1 MSYFKKSILLG
12 LAFGYTYGAEYIIP
26 PEYDNLVNGQAS
38 KVEVLISNSSPY
50 LSTNTYNLQGSLV
63 KYRCVAVPK
72 INCGNGYTPQ
82 PILSLKKAP
91 VLKDSTHTEQITAY
105 QIDVQVDADVHG
117 NDFYVCGAGVGAI
130 TWDKSEFTKSG
141 TTYTYSYVPENKQ
154 IRYFFFTDMTGNTP
168 LIDGIGGDA
177 ITGSSDSYMVID
189 AEQICR

>member
-1 MSYFKKSILLG
+1 MLMFVI
-12 LAFGYTYGAEYIIP
+12 GYANSAEYIVP

-50 LSTNTYNLQGSLV
+50 LSTNSYNLQGSTV

-72 INCGNGYTPQ
+72 INCGNGYAPHLI
-82 PILSLKKAP
+82 PSLKKAP
-91 VLKDSTHTEQITAY
+91 VLKDSTHAEQITAY

-141 TTYTYSYVPENKQ
+141 ATYTYSYIPENKQ

-168 LIDGIGGDA
+168 TVDGIGGDA